1 MTERYDPDTRQWL
14 IEDFDQWF
22 RNPGDSRA
30 YVLLGDAAVGKSVM
44 AAVLAQRAKKDGY
57 LAAAYFCRHNDGT
70 RNNPRY
76 LLGTIAHE
84 MCNNNAQYSKLVGGE
99 SGIHGMLANS
109 KASINELFTK
119 LLEEPLGRCDHAC
132 KDRKLAVIDALD
144 EAEYSSRDDF
154 LDLIMHRF
162 PLLPKWLV
170 FFITS
175 RPEDTVQFRLQTYNP
190 CIRICAGNSET
201 PMFYRQHEQDIRRF
215 LKKKVN
221 FSTSPF
227 SLEDITKKCNGMFL
241 YAFYIVEMLKNPAKC
256 AKLGQIVDIFPENI
270 NDFFRQ
276 NFKRIFDK
284 VGTKL
289 YDKLFGCALVAP
301 APLPVSFIS
310 FLLEK
315 ENSNL
320 IEQEVVDAVSQ
331 FFVFRTSDETF
342 TFLHNLIPS
351 WLTDKRKA
359 SRSLFV
365 DRNSATQF
373 FGNIIAQ
380 LLSDCINEQSEVLPS
395 GNRDLFNY
403 VLRFGVRFLCGYN
416 AADYLDIV
424 YRCLTSYQFIE
435 KRIKISKIEIYSFIK
450 DIMLFLCTETLDDGK
465 NEILQELSS
474 ILEDEIHVLSLH
486 PTLLQSCL
494 RNASK
499 LVQTSVTIPDRGASI
514 TSVEL
519 MRPVAYKFCEF
530 RDNFK
535 YFAISPDKTLLAVAN
550 EKCITLLKARS
561 FEKVFGPFEV
571 EEHASISYLEFS
583 PDGKFVFFGRLDRW
597 FSVQRRCVEEF
608 SQFSGNSRWYRWGC
622 FILDG
627 RCIVVGKNREKYCRC
642 CFKTM
647 KKNWE
652 MWCTKF
658 GFNLDVSFEFM
669 SVMLERWNECE
680 VTECKCF
687 CSKLV
692 PFWPGIFEVY
702 DHVSSYKIW
711 NIKNGSPAITDI
723 LAMKFKFIQ
732 YFRDTLEEASSNW
745 CKIENRFDFVFV
757 KTILQIY
764 PNTFNKFTI
773 IRKLKRIKVNR
784 SLIEYASVE
793 FYNHFKYKQFSH
805 DRKWLAS
812 SNDGNVEL
820 FKSSEQNKSLYA
832 LKKIK
837 ISAFKNDSTFL
848 YLLQDGSFR
857 SLSLQTGAKHVSA
870 SGLYPFYLPSKD
882 EVGLFFTATA
892 RRISS

>member
-435 KRIKISKIEIYSFIK
+435 KRIKMSKIEIYSFIK
-450 DIMLFLCTETLDDGK
+450 DIKLFVCKKALDDEK
-465 NEILQELSS
+465 KEILQELSS
-474 ILEDEIHVLSLH
+474 VLEGEIHVLSLH

-494 RNASK
+494 GNASK
-499 LVQTSVTIPDRGASI
+499 LVQTSVTIPGREEFI

-519 MRPVAYKFCEF
+519 MRPVAYTFCEF

-535 YFAISPDKTLLAVAN
+535 YFAFSPDKTLLAGAN
-550 EKCITLLKARS
+550 EKCITLLKACS
-561 FEKVFGPFEV
+561 FEKVFGPFKV
-571 EEHASISYLEFS
+571 EEHASISHLEFS

-608 SQFSGNSRWYRWGC
+608 SQFSGNSEWYRWGC

-627 RCIVVGKNREKYCRC
+627 RYIVVGKNRGKHCWHCLETILENRRMG
-642 CFKTM
+642 FM
-647 KKNWE
+647 E
-652 MWCTKF
+652 F
-658 GFNLDVSFEFM
+658 GYDRTILNAIRR
-669 SVMLERWNECE
+669 RWHECA
-680 VTECKCF
+680 VTECKCI
-687 CSKLV
+687 CSKIPV
-692 PFWPGIFEVY
+692 WRRIIEMY
-702 DHVSSYKIW
+702 MNVSTYKIW
-711 NIKNGSPAITDI
+711 NIENGSPALTDI
-723 LAMKFKFIQ
+723 LSMKFEFIQ
-732 YFRDTLEEASSNW
+732 YFRDALEEERSNW
-745 CKIENRFDFVFV
+745 FEIEKRFDVVFV
-757 KTILQIY
+757 KTIFRI
-764 PNTFNKFTI
+764 
-773 IRKLKRIKVNR
+773 LKGIKVNCP
-784 SLIEYASVE
+784 LIEYVSIQ
-793 FYNHFKYKQFSH
+793 FYNHFKYEQFSH